1 MKSGHKNEGD
11 DHHEPPV
18 PESIHVAQT
27 PIPPVISS
35 NTNTNRNN
43 LAKSHR
49 RNEEEEEQ
57 DYLRTQY
64 LAAEKQKERRL
75 RQKVAQGTKLAAA
88 AGATVGVA
96 FFTAGLGIV
105 AGAVA
110 LAVAGAAGGG
120 GAAVNSRWGRKTSG
134 EIVLASEDYETAKLW
149 KSILDAALESD
160 HVQQSTWGQIFAT
173 DGRKARSALLPNR
186 SIQRVVS
193 YGGGGGNNSVA
204 GGGGASPKDGLLFAN
219 NARWRAVEGG
229 LLALI
234 GSGYQGLRIYREEF
248 SSLCEAMS
256 DGGSRIINQI
266 SVDGKPCPPMKAHTV
281 ISTSPLHAF
290 LCLMSHGRVL
300 NSDQKY
306 CAPNVEHRASFEM
319 IENIDEHTDIIHMV
333 FQPLFL
339 FPAWAKS
346 RDFVLFRYWRLEPDG
361 SYVVCF
367 ESVDH
372 VKRLP
377 SKEHVRG
384 EMHAVFNIAP
394 LKKALRRKAI
404 KQSIPSECMM
414 TATVQVDPKGW
425 VPTSKWSILSNQTYG
440 DAFGVAALLQL
451 VDIRD
456 AIDQD
461 RFVPVAVDDDPQST
475 MYAPMHDLRAYDI
488 VVDDTITS
496 PILGAHDLPH
506 ALSGETADE
515 TLNEDRANYDFA
527 YACNESLR
535 QMPDTASI
543 TGYDSKP
550 PSLKMEKW
558 AEPDANSFRV
568 RGPAYKRDRKK
579 YNAGASI
586 GRLVAVDVVSV
597 DKPLY
602 SGFSVHPTERVQLAL
617 KKERDLKA
625 KGQKSDMPPF
635 MFVVNIVLPG
645 PPFYHGVYYYAV
657 DDLSTIDGTS
667 GTPSSKLC
675 HKFLFGDSDD
685 FRDRTFKLIPQI
697 VQGNFI
703 VRKAVGSTPAIMGKK
718 LRQLYVRSDRFFEVI
733 LDCGSSPVAT
743 GVIKLSLGYAKTL
756 VVDMG
761 FLFEGDEDEYLP
773 ERIFGC
779 VRMKNIDFGPS
790 LRHVAAPPK
799 V

>member
-1 MKSGHKNEGD
+1 MLLKRASRLSKKYWHSRYFVFSPDNTLHYYKEKPGTRTEHKSKCRGSFHISDLTGTEVSDLFVQKQNKKLIYCLRVSFANLHNGEHDDDDDDDFSDMDEHSLSSDEHDAASALGHGGASSSLPPPRVVVQDSAAPAAPASVSLARPKPLTSNHHRSQSSASYLNTPTRKNKQQHKRQQSTATARSIDGESLTLGSRLRGAGRHRRWGSRSITAANKTTASMKSGNKNEGD

-27 PIPPVISS
+27 PIPPVVSS
-35 NTNTNRNN
+35 NSNNNPNRNI

-96 FFTAGLGIV
+96 FFTAGVGIV

-110 LAVAGAAGGG
+110 LAIAGAAGGG

-186 SIQRVVS
+186 SIQRAVS
-193 YGGGGGNNSVA
+193 HGGGNNSVA

-248 SSLCEAMS
+248 SSLCETMS
-256 DGGSRIINQI
+256 EGGSRIINQI

-372 VKRLP
+372 AKRLP

-394 LKKALRRKAI
+394 LKKVAAA
-404 KQSIPSECMM
+404 QGHQAVHSERVHDDRNG
-414 TATVQVDPKGW
+414 ASGSERLGADVQV
-425 VPTSKWSILSNQTYG
+425 VH
-440 DAFGVAALLQL
+440 
-451 VDIRD
+451 
-456 AIDQD
+456 
-461 RFVPVAVDDDPQST
+461 PVEP
-475 MYAPMHDLRAYDI
+475 DLR
-488 VVDDTITS
+488 
-496 PILGAHDLPH
+496 
-506 ALSGETADE
+506 
-515 TLNEDRANYDFA
+515 
-527 YACNESLR
+527 
-535 QMPDTASI
+535 
-543 TGYDSKP
+543 
-550 PSLKMEKW
+550 
-558 AEPDANSFRV
+558 
-568 RGPAYKRDRKK
+568 
-579 YNAGASI
+579 
-586 GRLVAVDVVSV
+586 GRLWSC
-597 DKPLY
+597 
-602 SGFSVHPTERVQLAL
+602 RLA
-617 KKERDLKA
+617 
-625 KGQKSDMPPF
+625 
-635 MFVVNIVLPG
+635 
-645 PPFYHGVYYYAV
+645 
-657 DDLSTIDGTS
+657 
-667 GTPSSKLC
+667 
-675 HKFLFGDSDD
+675 
-685 FRDRTFKLIPQI
+685 
-697 VQGNFI
+697 
-703 VRKAVGSTPAIMGKK
+703 
-718 LRQLYVRSDRFFEVI
+718 
-733 LDCGSSPVAT
+733 AT
-743 GVIKLSLGYAKTL
+743 GRY
-756 VVDMG
+756 
-761 FLFEGDEDEYLP
+761 P
-773 ERIFGC
+773 R
-779 VRMKNIDFGPS
+779 
-790 LRHVAAPPK
+790 RH
-799 V
+799 